1 MQDKDSKKGLV
12 AFVVSILLV
21 SSIIIMIITANL
33 KTDNIILFIIGGI
46 ASIFTTIHSF
56 KARYKYYQYASFMIS
71 LGFLIIIFYN
81 LFS

>member
-12 AFVVSILLV
+12 AFGVSILLV

-46 ASIFTTIHSF
+46 ASILTTIQSF
-56 KARYKYYQYASFMIS
+56 KAGYKYYQYSSFMVS
-71 LGFLIIIFYN
+71 LGFLIIILYN
-81 LFS
+81 VF